1 MRAMSKCAVATVLV
15 TAAILTAAVLP
26 GAQARAPSQSSDA
39 FNWQVFTIDG
49 FGTQVDYPAGIF
61 AVSEGKSEIGLGERL
76 RSADGRAL
84 LTVYSRENDTAE
96 TPASYLKNNL
106 RLPHAA
112 LDYARITPT
121 FFAISSVRQ
130 GMIYYSRCNFS
141 SEMSG
146 AVHCFDLV
154 YPQREQ
160 RAWDPIV
167 TRISRSLRPLE
178 HVGM

>member
-1 MRAMSKCAVATVLV
+1 MRALSKCVVATVLATV
-15 TAAILTAAVLP
+15 SLLA
-26 GAQARAPSQSSDA
+26 GAHARVPSSSSDA
-39 FNWQVFTIDG
+39 FDWQVFTIDG

-61 AVSEGKSEIGLGERL
+61 AVSEGKADKGVGERL
-76 RSADGRAL
+76 RSADGRAV
-84 LTVYSRENDTAE
+84 LTIYSRENDTEE

-106 RLPHAA
+106 RLARGA
-112 LDYARITPT
+112 LDYERVTPT

-130 GMIYYSRCNFS
+130 GLIYYSRCNFS
-141 SEMSG
+141 SEMGG

-178 HVGM
+178 GAGM